1 MIFIKKRYY
10 IFLICAALI
19 LSASHALAVDDGL
32 SFDKQIEGKYVIVYC
47 PAGLDA
53 ARLVQQLNI
62 RPSDKISAGQPLECK
77 DTCEEELAQM
87 LDTLFIQVSD
97 ILDMH
102 LYSLKTNI
110 KICKTDAELKDLYS
124 RLYNSS
130 LGNKPSFYIYDANSI
145 YLSEEAFKP
154 AIIGHEMSHAII
166 SHYFPVP
173 APPRAQEV
181 LSMYVEYNLLNRG
194 QRPIPDPRK

>member
-1 MIFIKKRYY
+1 MIFIKRRYY

-32 SFDKQIEGKYVIVYC
+32 SFDKKIEGKYVIVYY
-47 PAGLDA
+47 PSGLDA
-53 ARLVQQLNI
+53 RRLAEQLNI
-62 RPSDKISAGQPLECK
+62 RPSDKISAGQSLECK

-102 LYSLKTNI
+102 LYSLKTNV
-110 KICKTDAELKDLYS
+110 KICKTGSDLKDVYN
-124 RLYNSS
+124 RLYNAS
-130 LGNKPSFYIYDANSI
+130 LGDRRSFYVYDVNSI
-145 YLSEEAFKP
+145 YVSEDAFMP
-154 AIIGHEMSHAII
+154 GIIGHEMSHAVI

-173 APPRAQEV
+173 APARAQEV
-181 LSMYVEYNLLNRG
+181 LSMYVEYNLRRIE
-194 QRPIPDPRK
+194 Q